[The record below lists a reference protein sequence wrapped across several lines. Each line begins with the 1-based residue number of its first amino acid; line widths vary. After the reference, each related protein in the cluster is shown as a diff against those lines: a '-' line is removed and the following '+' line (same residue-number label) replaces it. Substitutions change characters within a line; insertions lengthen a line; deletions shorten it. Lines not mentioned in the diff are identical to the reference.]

1 MKKDKSD
8 RLNKELYATTAFFNN
23 KKKED
28 YEAFHQKFY
37 AEREKKKGIVKKET
51 PVVRER
57 EDKKI
62 KTKMLQKKFIWWLH
76 NFII

>member
-8 RLNKELYATTAFFNN
+8 RLNKELYATTAFFSNN
-23 KKKED
+23 KKKEE

-37 AEREKKKGIVKKET
+37 AEREKKKGIIKKEA

-57 EDKKI
+57 DDKKI
-62 KTKMLQKKFIWWLH
+62 KTKMLQKKFI
-76 NFII
+76 